1 MQHLEQPVLIYDNLW
16 IRKLPEDL
24 NKIGVTYINDVYL
37 KIQEE
42 FPRILNTIANNKGI
56 VNTYVGVG
64 ITKEDINYVIIKEE
78 QNMKMQIKKDL
89 IIYKQMQNQKTTQ
102 EISKW
107 LTTKQQVYPL
117 TYYKELEQTIKDY
130 EKEQKAKYDFKHE

>member
-42 FPRILNTIANNKGI
+42 FPRI
-56 VNTYVGVG
+56 
-64 ITKEDINYVIIKEE
+64 
-78 QNMKMQIKKDL
+78 
-89 IIYKQMQNQKTTQ
+89 
-102 EISKW
+102 
-107 LTTKQQVYPL
+107 
-117 TYYKELEQTIKDY
+117 
-130 EKEQKAKYDFKHE
+130 

>member
-1 MQHLEQPVLIYDNLW
+1 
-16 IRKLPEDL
+16 
-24 NKIGVTYINDVYL
+24 
-37 KIQEE
+37 
-42 FPRILNTIANNKGI
+42 
-56 VNTYVGVG
+56 
-64 ITKEDINYVIIKEE
+64 
-78 QNMKMQIKKDL
+78 MKMQIKKDL